1 MPKTK
6 VAVTLETALLDE
18 LDELIADAQ
27 FPNRSQAIEAAI
39 TEKLERLRRG
49 RLAREC
55 AKLDP
60 LEEKALAEEGLSAE
74 IAAWPE
80 Y

>member
-6 VAVTLETALLDE
+6 VAVTVDSEILNE
-18 LDELIADAQ
+18 LDDLIAQ
-27 FPNRSQAIEAAI
+27 NRFPNRSQAIEAALA
-39 TEKLERLRRG
+39 EKLERLSRA

-55 AKLDP
+55 AKLDAE
-60 LEEKALAEEGLSAE
+60 EEKALAEEGLSSE
-74 IAAWPE
+74 LDTWPA